1 MTFAEPVDLIR
12 LLLRQSDRHPI
23 RAVGAEDLQPY
34 DPHPVRR
41 LKTLGI
47 LIERVDQRDEG
58 DAVLA
63 IDDGALIEIDTE
75 TGECSRLP
83 DAHDIQLCD
92 IDLEAVCRQL
102 RAQSDLTGPGP
113 ARLSPRLWRLGRH
126 QRKDRAVEVCLV
138 RQMRGGTAQEIV
150 DHARGAIDTETPVA
164 LIALSP
170 VEVPT
175 PLARQL
181 NGPRMTV
188 TCIED
193 HLGADSARPFALDL
207 TRLRLPVCSAETAA
221 RLSIDRV
228 GRRVTFDAVELA
240 VEPRDFDMFVLLAE
254 EAAGGGG
261 WVQRDTIS
269 TTLQSATGR
278 PGNPE
283 QADRSINRLRDL
295 FRKNGRLAAVPQNG
309 FIETKPKVGYRL
321 TLATSEIGFMA

>member
-1 MTFAEPVDLIR
+1 MTFAKPVDLIR

-34 DPHPVRR
+34 DPHFVRR

-58 DAVLA
+58 DAVIA
-63 IDDGALIEIDTE
+63 IDDGALIEIDAE

-126 QRKDRAVEVCLV
+126 QRNDRAVEVCLV
-138 RQMRGGTAQEIV
+138 RQMRSGTAQEVV
-150 DHARGAIDTETPVA
+150 DHVRGAIDADTPVA
-164 LIALSP
+164 LIALSSL
-170 VEVPT
+170 ELPT
-175 PLARQL
+175 PLRRQL
-181 NGPRMTV
+181 DGLRMTV
-188 TCIED
+188 TCIEE
-193 HLGADSARPFALDL
+193 HLGADPARPFALDL
-207 TRLRLPVCSAETAA
+207 SRLRLPVSSAETAA
-221 RLSIDRV
+221 RLNIDRV

-240 VEPRDFDMFVLLAE
+240 IEPRDFDVFALLAE
-254 EAAGGGG
+254 EAAGSGG

-269 TTLQSATGR
+269 ATLQSATGR
-278 PGNPE
+278 HGNPE
-283 QADRSINRLRDL
+283 QADRSINRLRNL
-295 FRKNGRLAAVPQNG
+295 FRKEDCLAAVPQNG
-309 FIETKPKVGYRL
+309 FIETRSKVGYRL
-321 TLATSEIGFMA
+321 TLPAAAIGFMA